1 VLADKRRHLR
11 AGKHACRLP
20 GEFFAHEPAVMTD
33 NNALISAFVGVQK
46 ICDRL
51 SDNTDIFEGKILG
64 ENAAP
69 TGCSE
74 LYLSHFSL
82 LHKG

>member
-1 VLADKRRHLR
+1 
-11 AGKHACRLP
+11 
-20 GEFFAHEPAVMTD
+20 MTD
-33 NNALISAFVGVQK
+33 NDTLISAFVGVQK

-69 TGCSE
+69 TGGSE
-74 LYLSHFSL
+74 LYSY
-82 LHKG
+82 